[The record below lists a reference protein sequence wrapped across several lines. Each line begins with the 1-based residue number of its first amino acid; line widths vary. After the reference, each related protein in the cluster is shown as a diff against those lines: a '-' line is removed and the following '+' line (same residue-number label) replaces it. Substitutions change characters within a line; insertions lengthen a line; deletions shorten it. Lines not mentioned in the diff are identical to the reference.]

1 MLKARVFTA
10 ALLLAA
16 LLAALYWLPRAGW
29 TVLVVAVL
37 ALAAWEWGGLSG
49 LSAPG
54 RIVYAAVIAAAAAVA
69 ASTRAQAAQAFLE
82 HSWIYIAS
90 AGFWL
95 LLAPLWLWRR
105 PAFASPPVPLLAGAV
120 SLVPCAAAMSELRV
134 AGPGTL
140 LAIMAVAWISD
151 TAAYFAG
158 SRFGRHKLAPAISP
172 GKTWEGVYG
181 ALAAVTVYAIAW
193 LAAGGPRPELL
204 REVPFGALWF
214 VVLLLALAAAGVI
227 GDLLESQLKRQAGVK
242 DSGSLLPGHG
252 GVLDRI
258 DALLPV
264 LPLAALAFR
273 A

>member
-29 TVLVVAVL
+29 IAVVAAVL
-37 ALAAWEWGGLSG
+37 ALAAREWGGLCG
-49 LSAPG
+49 LSARG
-54 RIVYAAVIAAAAAVA
+54 RAFYAVTIAAAGAAA
-69 ASTRAQAAQAFLE
+69 AWARLQPVQSFPG
-82 HSWIYIAS
+82 HSWMYIAS

-95 LLAPLWLWRR
+95 VLAPLWLWKR
-105 PAFASPPVPLLAGAV
+105 PRFEGSAVPLLAGVVA
-120 SLVPCAAAMSELRV
+120 LVPCGAALSELRE

-151 TAAYFAG
+151 TAAYFTG
-158 SRFGRHKLAPAISP
+158 TRFGRHKLAPAISP

-193 LAAGGPRPELL
+193 VASGGPRPEAL
-204 REVPFGALWF
+204 REAPFGTLWF
-214 VVLLLALAAAGVI
+214 VILLLVLAAAGVI

-242 DSGSLLPGHG
+242 DSGTLLPGHG

-264 LPLAALAFR
+264 LPLAALAFLK
-273 A
+273 